1 VSAETPVASSPE
13 PFEEEVVCLRLL
25 LAERDKSITE
35 REKRIAEFEQLVATL
50 QKELAELKAKLGQDS
65 SNSSR
70 PPSSDPPWVK
80 PKPSKKKRSGR
91 KAGGQRGHKGVHR
104 TLLPLEAVDKVERH
118 EPRACQHCAE
128 QFDGTE
134 EEVGEPERW
143 QVTELP
149 PVRAEVTEH
158 QGIGRRCCRCGRVTH
173 GHIPPHLKT
182 SAFGPRAQATIA
194 CLGGRYRL
202 SRREVSE
209 ISEDVLGMPIS
220 VGSVQECCER
230 TSEAVAEPVTEVEGV
245 VREASIAHADETGW
259 KQAGKRFWLWVVV
272 TLHATVFKLAAS
284 RGSKVIQEMLGTAF
298 HGILVTDRYSA
309 YRTLTGIVRQLCW
322 AHLKRD
328 FQGLVDGGGAAQ
340 PIGEWA
346 LREYQ
351 RLFAVWHAFSNGEL
365 SWENLQASLPPV
377 KARFRRLL
385 QLGLERL
392 ETGKGH
398 GLCKNLLK
406 DWPSLWTFTEIQ
418 GIEPTNN
425 TSERALRAAVLWR
438 RICQGTRSALGSLF
452 VQRMLTVAAT
462 CRQHNRPLLEY
473 LVEVCRA
480 ARLGQTPP
488 SMLPPP
494 APVVALPATPHPAP
508 ELAATG

>member
-1 VSAETPVASSPE
+1 MSTEAPVANSPQ
-13 PFEEEVVCLRLL
+13 PFEEEVVCVRLL
-25 LAERDKSITE
+25 LAERDRSITE
-35 REKRIAEFEQLVATL
+35 RDKRIGELELLVAAL
-50 QKELAELKAKLGQDS
+50 QKELGELKARLGQNS
-65 SNSSR
+65 SNSSK
-70 PPSSDPPWVK
+70 PPSSNAPWVK
-80 PKPSKKKRSGR
+80 PKPTKKRSGR
-91 KAGGQRGHKGVHR
+91 KAGGQRGHKGAHR
-104 TLLPLEAVDKVERH
+104 KPLPLEAVDKVVRH

-128 QFDGTE
+128 HFNGTE

-149 PVRAEVTEH
+149 VVRAEVTEH
-158 QGIGRRCCRCGRVTH
+158 QGIGRRCCRCGRVSH
-173 GHIPPHLKT
+173 GRIPPHVKI

-194 CLGGRYRL
+194 SLGGRFRL
-202 SRREVSE
+202 SRREVTE

-230 TSEAVAEPVTEVEGV
+230 TSEAVAAPVTEVEGV
-245 VREASIAHADETGW
+245 VRQASIAHADETGW

-272 TLHATVFKLAAS
+272 TVHATVFKLADS

-351 RLFAVWHAFSNGEL
+351 RLFSLWHAYRNGEI

-377 KARFRRLL
+377 KARFKRLL

-392 ETGKGH
+392 EKGKGL

-406 DWPSLWTFTEIQ
+406 DWPSLWTFTNIR
-418 GIEPTNN
+418 GVEPTNN

-438 RICQGTRSALGSLF
+438 RMCQGTRSALGSLF

-473 LVEVCRA
+473 LVEVCWA
-480 ARLGQTPP
+480 ARLGQAPP
-488 SMLPPP
+488 SMLPPL
-494 APVVALPATPHPAP
+494 ATVVALPTAPLPALD
-508 ELAATG
+508 LAATG

>member
-1 VSAETPVASSPE
+1 MEQVDP
-13 PFEEEVVCLRLL
+13 
-25 LAERDKSITE
+25 RDQ
-35 REKRIAEFEQLVATL
+35 RIAELEAALVEKGLRIAELEQLVAAM
-50 QKELAELKAKLGQDS
+50 QKELAELKAKLGLDS
-65 SNSSR
+65 NNSSK

-80 PKPSKKKRSGR
+80 PRPKRKPSGR
-91 KAGGQRGHKGVHR
+91 KAGGQPGHKGVHR
-104 TLLPLEAVDKVERH
+104 QLLPTEAVDKVERH
-118 EPRACQHCAE
+118 APEVCQHCGE
-128 QFDGTE
+128 RFDGTE

-158 QGIGRRCCRCGRVTH
+158 QGIGQRCRHCDQVSH
-173 GHIPPHLKT
+173 GHIPPHVST

-209 ISEDVLGMPIS
+209 ISDDVLGMPIS

-230 TSEAVAEPVTEVEGV
+230 TSTAVAAPVAEVEGV
-245 VREASIAHADETGW
+245 VREEPIAHADETGW

-272 TLHATVFKLAAS
+272 TARATVFLLASS
-284 RGSKVIQEMLGTAF
+284 RGAKVIQQMLGRAF
-298 HGILVTDRYSA
+298 HGILVTDRWSA
-309 YRTLTGIVRQLCW
+309 YRTLTGVVRQLCW

-328 FQGLVDGGGAAQ
+328 FQGLVDRGGAAQ

-351 RLFAVWHAFSNGEL
+351 RLFALWHAYRNGDL

-377 KARFRRLL
+377 KARFKRLL

-392 ETGKGH
+392 EKGKGR
-398 GLCKNLLK
+398 GLCQNLLK
-406 DWPSLWTFTEIQ
+406 DWPALWTFTLIR
-418 GIEPTNN
+418 GVEPTNN

-438 RICQGTRSALGSLF
+438 RMCQGTRSALGSLF

-462 CRQHNRPLLEY
+462 CRQHDRPLLEY
-473 LVEVCRA
+473 LVDVCRA
-480 ARLGQTPP
+480 ARHGQALP
-488 SMLPPP
+488 SLLPPP
-494 APVVALPATPHPAP
+494 APVVAFPVTPPPAL